1 MNTLL
6 WVVLLLVLGLV
17 TGKVVGALTAFT
29 RGPAIYDLL
38 AGGLGALIGGVL
50 LRSIGPLSFRAP
62 LLTLLSGVG
71 VAFLASW
78 LTRIATWAPEP
89 PLRRPDDASPFAVT
103 EQQRHDVMTTGEAT
117 AILLTERQ
125 GTGAHDRGSRV
136 GLPDRDRPGEPT
148 LKTTVSSQPSQ
159 RRP

>member
-17 TGKVVGALTAFT
+17 TGRVVGALTAFT

-38 AGGLGALIGGVL
+38 AGGIGALVAGVL
-50 LRSIGPLSFRAP
+50 LRSIGPLSLRAP

-71 VAFLASW
+71 AAFLATW

-89 PLRRPDDASPFAVT
+89 RLRRPDDASPFAGT
-103 EQQRHDVMTTGEAT
+103 AEQRHDVMTTGEAT
-117 AILLTERQ
+117 AMLLTHREREH
-125 GTGAHDRGSRV
+125 AEAGSR
-136 GLPDRDRPGEPT
+136 
-148 LKTTVSSQPSQ
+148 
-159 RRP
+159 